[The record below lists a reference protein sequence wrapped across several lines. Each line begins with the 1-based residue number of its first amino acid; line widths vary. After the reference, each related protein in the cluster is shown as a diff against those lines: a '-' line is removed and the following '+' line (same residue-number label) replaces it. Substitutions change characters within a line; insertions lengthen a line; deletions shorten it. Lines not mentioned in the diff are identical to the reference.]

1 MRIGMVLP
9 NVPYPPDIRVDKEAY
24 VLAGAG
30 HEVFLLCR
38 ARTSEAGEETLGDV
52 RVRRHSVHP
61 GSPLRRKAD
70 SFISLVTLD
79 SPSWRSGMIDF
90 IRQNGLDALHLHD
103 LPFSTTALSAAR
115 ECGIPCVIDLHENYP
130 AALRLWKRR
139 LIDRIMFSPRRAER
153 LEREVIGEADRVV
166 VVVDEAKERL
176 AGLGCDPGKVTVFGN
191 SEPLSLLDSAT
202 PLPPYRGTLH
212 LVYVGGVAAHRGL
225 DTAVEAMP
233 RVVEGLPGSTLTIVG
248 DGPSLES
255 LHVLAKRLGVE
266 RSVSLLGRLPFDE
279 AMQHIRASNVALIP
293 HHRSPH
299 TDATIPHKLFQYM
312 ALGRPVIV
320 SDCAP
325 LRRIVENTGA
335 GLVFTAGDA
344 SSLAARAIQLADQD
358 ALETAGAAGQEAVA
372 NRWNLET
379 EGQALVK
386 LYDSLRDSDAGM

>member
-24 VLAGAG
+24 VLARAG
-30 HEVFLLCR
+30 HEVYLLCR
-38 ARTSEAGEETLGDV
+38 ARASEAGDEVLGDV
-52 RVRRHSVHP
+52 HVRRHRVHP

-70 SFISLVTLD
+70 SFVSLVTLD

-90 IRQNGLDALHLHD
+90 ITQNSLDALHLHD

-153 LEREVIGEADRVV
+153 LEREAIGEADRVV

-176 AGLGCDPGKVTVFGN
+176 AGLGCDPDKITVLGN

-202 PLPPYRGTLH
+202 PLPPYRGQLH

-233 RVVEGLPGSTLTIVG
+233 RILETLPGSTLTIVG
-248 DGPSLES
+248 DGPSLDG
-255 LHVLAKRLGVE
+255 LRVLAGRLGAE
-266 RSVSLLGRLPFDE
+266 RAVSLLGRLPFDE
-279 AMQHIRASNVALIP
+279 AMEHIRTANVALIP

-299 TDATIPHKLFQYM
+299 TDATVPHKLFQYM

-325 LRRIVENTGA
+325 LERIVTQTGA
-335 GLVFTAGDA
+335 GLVFSAGDA

-358 ALETAGAAGQEAVA
+358 ALEKAGAAGQAAVA
-372 NRWNLET
+372 DRWNLEA
-379 EGQALVK
+379 EGRALMA
-386 LYDSLRDSDAGM
+386 LYESLYTTTRA